1 MISLFTWRVF
11 FLFVVIIVIPRS
23 HSFNLWHPFFPLH
36 YSLIFFYY
44 FHSTRILSRLL
55 RYFFFGILFSMY
67 VFSVLSFTLPPP
79 FFFSLLLPLFLLV
92 FLSSLSF
99 LSTFPSNSPFP
110 SSSFHL
116 TLLLNPFF
124 CSALS
129 TSFSFSPSF
138 LHVLLVAF
146 SLFSFLF
153 LQLFL
158 PFSFLPLP
166 KHFYFPPL
174 PLSCLPPPLLL
185 PLYFLLLL
193 SLFFLFTSSSYSN
206 PLECRWK
213 IVFKSY
219 LADLSCFLLLIS
231 SPVCL
236 DNSTIS

>member
-23 HSFNLWHPFFPLH
+23 HSFNFWHPFFPIH
-36 YSLIFFYY
+36 YSLIFFTTSTPLVSFLVCSVISFSVFY
-44 FHSTRILSRLL
+44 FPCM
-55 RYFFFGILFSMY
+55 F
-67 VFSVLSFTLPPP
+67 FSVLSFTLPPP